1 MAEFDVQGARAAG
14 YSPREIA
21 DFLGRQSG
29 LDTEA
34 ARSAGWSDDAL
45 VEELLRRGG
54 ARPDAVPARPAR
66 GARRQRGSAGQ
77 EAARSLGVGA
87 RGAMQMVGALPGALY
102 DVASLPVR
110 GVAAL
115 TGLPQ
120 PRSSGQLIDAA
131 ADALGL
137 PEAETST
144 ERVINRVGTEVGAAV
159 AGLGAGRALG
169 RLAAIPAPARDRG
182 TRGVA
187 MAADILGGSPGAQV
201 AGGVGAGVAGGVTS
215 ELAPDTPLADFGAA
229 LAGGMAGSMAV
240 PVVQGA
246 ARGAGA
252 TARMFTQGGIDEAA
266 ASALLRASDDPQSL
280 PARLRREY
288 RGIEGS
294 APTAGELAGDSG
306 LLQLERAVRSQP
318 EGGPA
323 FAGRDQARDA
333 VRAGAIDA
341 LAPRVAADGPG
352 AEEVARGV
360 AAAGQR
366 VADAA
371 AIGERSAGRRVTG
384 ALRDLPAGRVAEVAG
399 PQIREVADPAYDA
412 ARRRTLQAFG
422 AVDPDGTSR
431 LRVEPILE
439 AGEETAKR
447 LFRPLGGEIPPRLLD
462 VFDRIRNYIA
472 TSDTAP
478 FDNLSALRSDLAD
491 LQGLFG
497 GSASASN
504 SRALAVVSAMKQA
517 LDDQTR
523 RASLPFERPSRTP
536 TFRDLDQ
543 VELAEAQA
551 QHPDVDA
558 ALRQTTTAG
567 LMWGRPGQGSAGPSL
582 IAYLRSMGGL
592 NPNDPDLRGYVEG
605 MRRYPGLLNRNGQ
618 SLHLAM
624 ERAAENGYL
633 PQFVGDPMS
642 LDARNAFLEALDES
656 LRGRHIYPGGEGAAG
671 AAATGQAARVAA
683 IQDLAE
689 EVHRRGGVFQ
699 PDDPEATMR
708 SILQRPGD
716 PDVPTAQGAPVDPNA
731 GRYVDPVA
739 EGWAFTPEQAAR
751 YRAALDLRGEQGRLF
766 ERGAMGRIL
775 NRGEGGSRIAD
786 SVVAQ
791 QFFHAG
797 DGAASDVRQFVEA
810 LGERGAAARALEG
823 YAAQSL
829 RDYALGPDGKVVA
842 SRVRSWLG
850 RHAAALRQMPEVA
863 ARFRN
868 VEDAARVAEA
878 AAERGARD
886 VAEWQ
891 RGAARYWLQG
901 TEPEVAIRRA
911 LSAGNAEQN
920 IRQLRVA
927 MKGDAPALRGLRR
940 AYVEEWLSRVQNTM
954 AQHPDE
960 TARLRADQSRRFV
973 EQTERAAAALFK
985 PEEVAQIARI
995 AQDFRSGAMVTSVGR
1010 AVGSNTAQNLA
1021 SLRSMSTAHIL
1032 GRMSQGLIRGDASGL
1047 PVTLARPLQFL
1058 LRQQEPAIIAALAE
1072 MMLDPAKAA
1081 RLTERVSAQNLDMV
1095 RRYAERS
1102 AAMRVGEAAGV
1113 AGARAGVR
1121 ALVSGQAGEAQRA
1134 ARKDDDEYAGGGM
1147 VGDRARVDAGSHM
1160 LDEEERSPYRRS
1172 FRVPYTPEQAEEAR
1186 DNISIVPAGVSGR
1199 RPRLLG
1205 GPDMQGQAS
1214 PEGVAAVSR
1223 GIRGAG
1229 ELAMDLL
1236 LPQTPADF
1244 ALLLAAPMTGG
1255 PISQAVVRGLGR
1267 VGLGSMGRRAVAAG
1281 GLTAMD
1287 TFGSGEAGTGE
1298 LPRYARGGRAGA
1310 A

>member
-1 MAEFDVQGARAAG
+1 MAEFDIEGARAAG

-34 ARSAGWSDDAL
+34 ARAAGWSDDAL
-45 VEELLRRGG
+45 VEELARRGG
-54 ARPDAVPARPAR
+54 ARPDATPARPAP

-77 EAARSLGVGA
+77 EAVRSLGVGA

-102 DVASLPVR
+102 DIAALPVR

-120 PRSSGQLIDAA
+120 PRSSGQMIDAA
-131 ADALGL
+131 ADAVGL

-144 ERVINRVGTEVGAAV
+144 ERVINRVGTEIGSAV
-159 AGLGAGRALG
+159 AGLGAGRMLG
-169 RLAAIPAPARDRG
+169 RLAALPAPARDRG
-182 TRGVA
+182 TRAVA
-187 MAADILGGSPGAQV
+187 MAADVLGGSPGAQV
-201 AGGVGAGVAGGVTS
+201 AGGVGAGLAGGVTS
-215 ELAPDTPLADFGAA
+215 EMVPGSPLADFGASM
-229 LAGGMAGSMAV
+229 AGGIAGSAAV
-240 PVVQGA
+240 PIAQGA
-246 ARGAGA
+246 ARGLGA
-252 TARMFTQGGIDEAA
+252 TARLFTREGIDEAA
-266 ASALLRASDDPQSL
+266 ASALLRASDDPTNL

-306 LLQLERAVRSQP
+306 LLQLERAVRNQP
-318 EGGPA
+318 EGGPL
-323 FAGRDQARDA
+323 FAGRDQARDGA
-333 VRAGAIDA
+333 RASAIDA
-341 LAPRVAADGPG
+341 LAPRVAGEGTGAD
-352 AEEVARGV
+352 EVARGV
-360 AAAGQR
+360 AAATQR
-366 VADAA
+366 VTDAA
-371 AIGERSAGRRVTG
+371 AQGERSAGRRVTG
-384 ALRDLPAGRVAEVAG
+384 ALRDLPRGRTAEVVG
-399 PQIREVADPAYDA
+399 PQIREVADPAYEA
-412 ARRRTLQAFG
+412 ARGRTLQAFHD
-422 AVDPDGTSR
+422 VDPEGTSR
-431 LRVEPILE
+431 LRIEPVLE
-439 AGEETAKR
+439 AGEEAARR
-447 LFRPLGGEIPPRLLD
+447 LFRPLGGEMPGRLEE
-462 VFDRIRNYIA
+462 VFGRLRNYIA

-497 GSASASN
+497 GSASAAN
-504 SRALAVVSAMKQA
+504 SRAMAVVSAMKQA

-523 RASLPFERPSRTP
+523 RASMQFERPSRTP

-543 VELAEAQA
+543 LEVAEAQA
-551 QHPDVDA
+551 QHPDVA
-558 ALRQTTTAG
+558 EALERTTIAG
-567 LMWGRPGQGSAGPSL
+567 QIWGRGQGGSGPTFL
-582 IAYLRSMGGL
+582 GYLRGMGGL
-592 NPNDPDLRGYVEG
+592 RPDDPDLRGLAEG
-605 MRRYPGLLNRNGQ
+605 MRRIPGLSNRRGMT
-618 SLHLAM
+618 LHQAM
-624 ERAAENGYL
+624 ERAAENGYF
-633 PQFVGDPMS
+633 PQFTGDAMS
-642 LDARNAFLEALDES
+642 LDARNAFLEALDEG
-656 LRGRHIYPGGEGAAG
+656 LRGRHIYPGGEGG
-671 AAATGQAARVAA
+671 AAAGNATTATRSQFIEDVA
-683 IQDLAE
+683 Q
-689 EVHRRGGVFQ
+689 EVHRRGGVMMPED
-699 PDDPEATMR
+699 PDGTMR
-708 SILQRPGD
+708 SMLQRPGNAE
-716 PDVPTAQGAPVDPNA
+716 VPTAQGAPADPNA

-739 EGWAFTPEQAAR
+739 EGWAFTPEQAER

-791 QFFHAG
+791 QFFHGG

-842 SRVRSWLG
+842 SRVRGWLG
-850 RHAAALRQMPEVA
+850 RHSAALRQMPEVA
-863 ARFRN
+863 ARFRS
-868 VEDAARVAEA
+868 VEDAARIAEG

-927 MKGDAPALRGLRR
+927 MRGDAPALRGLQR
-940 AYVEEWLSRVQNTM
+940 AYAEEWLSRVQNTM
-954 AQHPDE
+954 GQHADE
-960 TARLRADQSRRFV
+960 SARLRADQSRRFV
-973 EQTERAAAALFK
+973 DQTERAAAALFR
-985 PEEVAQIARI
+985 PEQVEQIARI

-1021 SLRSMSTAHIL
+1021 SLRSLSTAHIL

-1058 LRQQEPAIIAALAE
+1058 LRQTEPAIVSAMAE

-1102 AAMRVGEAAGV
+1102 AGARLGEAVGV
-1113 AGARAGVR
+1113 AGTRAGVR
-1121 ALVSGQAGEAQRA
+1121 AAVSAQAGEAQRA
-1134 ARKDDDEYAGGGM
+1134 AREDDEGYAEGGVV
-1147 VGDRARVDAGSHM
+1147 VGPHM
-1160 LDEEERSPYRRS
+1160 LDEEERSPYRRA

-1186 DNISIVPAGVSGR
+1186 DNITIVPAGVSGR

-1205 GPDMQGQAS
+1205 GPDLQGQAS

-1229 ELAMDLL
+1229 ELAADLL
-1236 LPQTPADF
+1236 LPQSPADV
-1244 ALLLAAPMTGG
+1244 ALLLAAPVTGG
-1255 PISQAVVRGLGR
+1255 PLTQAVVRGLGK
-1267 VGLGSMGRRAVAAG
+1267 VGLGTAWRRGLLG
-1281 GLTAMD
+1281 GAIASTD
-1287 TFGSGEAGTGE
+1287 TFGAGEAGTGE
-1298 LPRYARGGRAGA
+1298 LPRRARGGRVGA